1 MSANKIP
8 EKKGVKVLEGFV
20 IILFTQSL
28 GTFLSDK
35 YDLILPGNLTGLL
48 LLFLAL
54 TFKIVKL
61 ETVEGAA
68 NLLLD
73 NMMALFIPLNVGLI
87 TILPKLKQEWLA
99 ILVSLLAST
108 IIVMVVTAKT
118 VEFTEGRR
126 KNVKLPS

>member
-1 MSANKIP
+1 MTKNKMS
-8 EKKGVKVLEGFV
+8 EKKGVKILEGFA

-28 GTFLSDK
+28 GTFLSNRF
-35 YDLILPGNLTGLL
+35 DLILPGNLTGLL

-54 TFKIVKL
+54 LFKIVKL

-73 NMMALFIPLNVGLI
+73 NMMVLFIPLNVGLM
-87 TILPKLKQEWLA
+87 TILPRLKQEWLA
-99 ILVSLLAST
+99 ILVSILAST

-118 VEFTEGRR
+118 VEFAEGRR
-126 KNVKLPS
+126 KSVKLPS